1 MKLTYRSVRARVARA
16 GLHRPVAWLR
26 HFGLDTNDVV
36 LASHGRSGS
45 TLLRF
50 ILGEILSGVPATF
63 DNIQRIVPEIGLQYH
78 ASQIVPGGGRL
89 IKSHEPYRREY
100 RRAIYIVRDVRDAMI
115 SFFAR
120 ETAADCIHT
129 TLDGYIRPFM
139 RGKMS
144 HYGSW
149 QAHVDGWLNS
159 PAAAKGNLLLLRFE
173 DMRKNLEGSVALCL
187 EFLGKPVDRSVIQ
200 AAIRNNSLERMRVKE
215 DQAKKLPKVAGEEGR
230 QVGKG
235 LIEGWRQK
243 LTEQQLAIV
252 DEYAG
257 PTLACL
263 GYPTGFSAYSSERSQ
278 AAPIRQS
285 DFADFANVGVRHAKS
300 SIAGGLV
307 EIAGLKRD
315 LRLRIGGQIAN
326 LFCWYHY

>member
-1 MKLTYRSVRARVARA
+1 MKLTYRSVRARAARA
-16 GLHRPVAWLR
+16 GLHTPVAWFR
-26 HFGLDTNDVV
+26 HFGLDCTDVV

-63 DNIQRIVPEIGLQYH
+63 DNIQQIVPEIGLQYH

-100 RRAIYIVRDVRDAMI
+100 RRAIYMVRDVRDAML

-139 RGKMS
+139 QGKMS
-144 HYGSW
+144 HFGSW
-149 QAHVDGWLNS
+149 QGHVDGWLNS
-159 PAAAKGNLLLLRFE
+159 PLAASGDLLLLRFE
-173 DMRKNLEGSVALCL
+173 DIRKDLEGSVAQCL

-235 LIEGWRQK
+235 LVEGWRRK
-243 LTEQQLAIV
+243 LTEQQLAII
-252 DEYAG
+252 DEFAG
-257 PTLACL
+257 HTLARL
-263 GYPTGFSAYSSERSQ
+263 GYPTGASARSSEPDKTV
-278 AAPIRQS
+278 PIQQS
-285 DFADFANVGVRHAKS
+285 DVANVRVRRPKT
-300 SIAGGLV
+300 SIAGSLA
-307 EIAGLKRD
+307 EISGVNRA
-315 LRLRIGGQIAN
+315 LRIRIGGQIAN
-326 LFCWYHY
+326 LFCWYQY